1 MNKITT
7 VAWGIAL
14 LSWLTACLP
23 RSLPMIATVTVNAR
37 PTVIPTVTVNAIPT
51 VIPTTMVTVTQNTI
65 PNVVALNPD
74 SFPIFGAEMEH
85 LTSAGGLDQMASANI
100 SWARRNGVL
109 WSSVETTEG
118 TYNWGALASL
128 ESELQNASNKGIQVI
143 LIVRSTPEWAR
154 KIAGSGPYCGPIH
167 PDKLVAFG
175 NFMHELVGRYSVAP
189 YNVKNWELWN
199 EPDVDPSYFGYGDS
213 VFGCWGDL
221 SDEYYGGRYY
231 AEMLK
236 EAYPQIKAADPQ
248 AQVLVGGLLL
258 DCDPRGSPSV
268 CASLDPPHNDKQPKF
283 LEGILLG
290 GGGPYF
296 DGVSFH
302 NYDFYWGALGQ
313 YKMPNWVS
321 AWNKT
326 GPTVIAKAGF
336 VSSVLTSYGYSD
348 KFLMNTETALL
359 CDSCGD
365 DTTYETTKAYYVA
378 RTYAVALAKGLRA
391 NVWYSVFGWR
401 NSGLLNPDLSPR
413 PAYTALQFS
422 RSELRDANW
431 VRDITEYA
439 GVKGYEFQRGDRRIW
454 VLWSLD
460 GNMHLINLPG
470 VPLVISHVDG
480 TPISPVR
487 TLTVTLEPQY
497 FEIVL

>member
-1 MNKITT
+1 MLLGVFLFLTFLVKANHGTSFAT
-7 VAWGIAL
+7 VASDDPSTIY
-14 LSWLTACLP
+14 LP
-23 RSLPMIATVTVNAR
+23 LVMRN
-37 PTVIPTVTVNAIPT
+37 
-51 VIPTTMVTVTQNTI
+51 
-65 PNVVALNPD
+65 
-74 SFPIFGAEMEH
+74 FPLQTLFGVQTDY
-85 LTSAGGLDQMASANI
+85 LTSAAGLDQMASANI

-302 NYDFYWGALGQ
+302 AYDYYMDSLGQ
-313 YKMPNWVS
+313 YYNPNWQS
-321 AWNKT
+321 YSNTT
-326 GPTVIAKAGF
+326 GSVIVAKAEFIQSLLNTKYVFG
-336 VSSVLTSYGYSD
+336 
-348 KFLMNTETALL
+348 KFLMNTESAIL
-359 CDSCGD
+359 CDSCSD
-365 DTTYETTKAYYVA
+365 DTTYETTKAYYIA
-378 RTYAVALAKGLRA
+378 QSYAAAIAQGLRA
-391 NVWYSVFGWR
+391 NVWYSALGWR

-413 PAYTALQFS
+413 PAYMALQFS

-460 GNMHLINLPG
+460 GNTHLIDLPG
-470 VPLVISHVDG
+470 VPLAAWDALGNSVTPATSMNVDLN
-480 TPISPVR
+480 P
-487 TLTVTLEPQY
+487 LYLEWNP
-497 FEIVL
+497 